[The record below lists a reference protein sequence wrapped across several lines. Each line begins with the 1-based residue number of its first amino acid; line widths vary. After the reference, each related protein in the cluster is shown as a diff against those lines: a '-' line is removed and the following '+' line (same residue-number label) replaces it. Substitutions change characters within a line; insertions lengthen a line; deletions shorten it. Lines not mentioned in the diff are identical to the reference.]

1 MKLGKLFS
9 VPLRIHPVAV
19 PMMLTAMW
27 LGEGR
32 RLAIM
37 SGSIILHELSHILAA
52 RMMHVQVIELELM
65 PVGGAARMENLWRL
79 RPGQMAAV
87 ALAGPLCNVL
97 LMVSAAALCWWGLL
111 NPLPAAVLIEQN
123 AMIVCFNLLPALPMD
138 GGRILCGLLECR
150 MSAAGAARVGMWMS
164 WVLAA
169 CLAALTAYGFMK
181 GHLNLTLPAAAL
193 FLVMSAQQE
202 RKQAAASVVAGW
214 TGRKSNLEQEKVVP
228 IRWMA
233 VGENTMVREVVM
245 EMKPGFVHRVAVYD
259 DDMQLLDVI
268 EESVLLEQMMQD
280 NHRMMRNLPRNVKS
294 KMF

>member
-1 MKLGKLFS
+1 
-9 VPLRIHPVAV
+9 
-19 PMMLTAMW
+19 
-27 LGEGR
+27 
-32 RLAIM
+32 
-37 SGSIILHELSHILAA
+37 
-52 RMMHVQVIELELM
+52 
-65 PVGGAARMENLWRL
+65 
-79 RPGQMAAV
+79 
-87 ALAGPLCNVL
+87 
-97 LMVSAAALCWWGLL
+97 
-111 NPLPAAVLIEQN
+111 
-123 AMIVCFNLLPALPMD
+123 
-138 GGRILCGLLECR
+138 